1 METNTGYP
9 HNYPHKLKSILEAP
23 EQFSEAL
30 RSHLS
35 ATDALGLILY
45 APSASVVDRKVP
57 ATVLVVTD
65 DGWLVASENQDGGS
79 GISVEQCK
87 FSDTLFLE
95 LTSIVLWGR
104 LKIDFASTGTSYSA
118 VIRFSTAE
126 ERLYR
131 EAIDLVLDGVDR
143 TRASK
148 SETDRG
154 AAEML
159 KGWPLKLRNEVLDY
173 LPKGQRLLAA
183 TQWPAILDGFRRE
196 LAPAGALLVTERE
209 LVVIADEKTPG
220 WSHGEWA
227 KYGGIIT
234 YFPLARLADFHVGQ
248 QDRFGVLA
256 LHVHARHGGE
266 RLEILFPSDHE
277 QTISKAMERVRSLET
292 MERDAAI
299 AA

>member
-35 ATDALGLILY
+35 ATDAFRLILY
-45 APSASVVDRKVP
+45 APCASIGDEKVP

-65 DGWLVASENQDGGS
+65 DGWLVASENQDGG
-79 GISVEQCK
+79 ISVEQCK
-87 FSDTLFLE
+87 FNDTLFLE
-95 LTSIVLWGR
+95 LTSIVLWGQ

-143 TRASK
+143 TRASQ
-148 SETDRG
+148 SEKDRG
-154 AAEML
+154 TAEVL
-159 KGWPLKLRNEVLDY
+159 KDWPFKFRNEVLQY
-173 LPKGQRLLAA
+173 LPKGQSLLAA
-183 TQWPAILDGFRRE
+183 AQWPAIRGGFRRE
-196 LAPAGALLVTERE
+196 LAPAGALLVTDRE
-209 LVVIADEKTPG
+209 LVLIAEEKAPD
-220 WSHGEWA
+220 WYYGEWA

-234 YFPLARLADFHVGQ
+234 YFPLARLDDFHVGQ

-256 LHVHARHGGE
+256 LHVHASHGGE

-277 QTISKAMERVRSLET
+277 RAVSKALGRVRSLKTRET
-292 MERDAAI
+292 DAAI